1 MPRISF
7 NEAIASEGTNRNDN
21 SVQFFSLKNDGDS
34 AIVRIMYDSVNDFEI
49 YPTHGITV
57 NGKFRKVACLRGPH
71 DDIDKCPLC
80 ASNAA
85 IGNTFYIRML
95 KYTNDETG
103 KLNIEPV
110 IWERSVSY
118 AKRLVAFIN
127 DYGKL
132 SDYIFKITRRGAAG
146 SQSTTYDINLANPS
160 VYTNAAF
167 PKDNNVFSNYKVLG
181 EALMD
186 KDASEMNTFIAT
198 GSFPMKQQENNN
210 TQVPAVNQQ
219 ANYSTTNNP
228 VPNYVNTYS
237 QAPQANNWQ
246 ISAPEN
252 VDYFEG
258 PNEVPQAPARPKR
271 FY

>member
-1 MPRISF
+1 MPKISF
-7 NEAIASEGTNRNDN
+7 NEAIASEGTGRNN
-21 SVQFFSLKNDGDS
+21 NNVQFFSLKNDGDS
-34 AIVRIMYDSVNDFEI
+34 AIVRIMYDSVDDFEI

-85 IGNTFYIRML
+85 IGNSFYIRML

-110 IWERSVSY
+110 IWERTVSY
-118 AKRLVAFIN
+118 AKRLAALIN

-167 PKDNNVFSNYKVLG
+167 PKDNDVFSSYKVLG
-181 EALMD
+181 AALMN
-186 KDASEMNTFIAT
+186 KDASEMNTFITT

-228 VPNYVNTYS
+228 VPNFGNTYS

-258 PNEVPQAPARPKR
+258 PNEVPQAPARPRR